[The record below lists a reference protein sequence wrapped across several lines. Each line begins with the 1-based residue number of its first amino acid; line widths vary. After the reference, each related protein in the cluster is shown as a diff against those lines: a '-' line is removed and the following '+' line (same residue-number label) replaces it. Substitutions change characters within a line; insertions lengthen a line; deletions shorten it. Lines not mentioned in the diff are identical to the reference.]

1 MLVFR
6 PPNGAALLRRPVVP
20 SGDGDGPAFQA
31 LCRLALLFSYKNG
44 TDSGTFRVLFL
55 DMVSPVP
62 PRTKD
67 PSRASAWVAPI
78 LFLCAAYALLGLT
91 FTERLSHHDLMQ
103 RCVLMDPNLSRIWSV
118 ANIEIGLSYFGVFV
132 GMVYYFLRLYRH
144 SRQHLID
151 LGLAS
156 AYVVIS
162 FALDY
167 ACVLHFKPFV
177 AMLIGDAVVM
187 TFTLA
192 VSRQVWFQRLL
203 GVFVPIIFITCSFG
217 HFMEGLSYWHLTYPL
232 NVPWTMVTADCG
244 FAVLVNSAR
253 FPGLIRGEDVL
264 EQLTVEKARVETER
278 VRVEELERE
287 ITGRAQA
294 EAALQQSNEHLKES
308 ERQRLAESQRREGF
322 ARDVMLAVT
331 GGRLRLHSDAGALPA
346 ELRDQRTILPVTRE
360 TLAGVRRQVVGLAER
375 LGFGDGRQ
383 HDLVSAVS
391 ETLMNAVVHGG
402 GGEATVSHDDDTIQ
416 VRVSDGGTG
425 LDWESLPYATL
436 QTGWSSKGTLGMGFT
451 LMALADTVD
460 ILTGPQ
466 GTTIVL
472 TMGQAELVSGRFAL
486 A

>member
-1 MLVFR
+1 MPSTSSRSPVASSF
-6 PPNGAALLRRPVVP
+6 AAS
-20 SGDGDGPAFQA
+20 SGSEN
-31 LCRLALLFSYKNG
+31 LARTKRSILFLFNNG
-44 TDSGTFRVLFL
+44 TDSGAFRVLCL

-67 PSRASAWVAPI
+67 PSRAAAWVAPI

-103 RCVLMDPNLSRIWSV
+103 RCVLVDPNLSRIWSV

-132 GMVYYFLRLYRH
+132 GMVYYFLRLYHH

-167 ACVLHFKPFV
+167 ACVLHFEPFV

-187 TFTLA
+187 TFTLL
-192 VSRQVWFQRLL
+192 VSRQLWFQRLL

-217 HFMEGLSYWHLTYPL
+217 HFMEGLSYWHVTYPL

-264 EQLTVEKARVETER
+264 EQLTVEKARVE
-278 VRVEELERE
+278 VLERE
-287 ITGRAQA
+287 VAGRVRA
-294 EAALQQSNEHLKES
+294 EEALHES
-308 ERQRLAESQRREGF
+308 ERQRQAEGQRRERF

-331 GGRLRLHSDAGALPA
+331 GGRLRLHETGEALPA
-346 ELRDQRTILPVTRE
+346 KLEDREVAVPLSRE
-360 TLAGVRRQVVGLAER
+360 TLAGVRRRVKGLADG
-375 LGFGDGRQ
+375 LGFDDLRQ

-391 ETLMNAVVHGG
+391 ESLMNAVVHGG
-402 GGEATVSHDDDTIQ
+402 GGEATISHDGATIQ
-416 VRVSDGGTG
+416 VRVSDSGTG
-425 LDWESLPYATL
+425 LDWDALPYATL
-436 QTGWSSKGTLGMGFT
+436 QSGWSSKGTLGMGFT

-460 ILTGPQ
+460 ILTGPH
-466 GTTIVL
+466 GTTIIL
-472 TMGQAELVSGRFAL
+472 TMAREEPVLARFA
-486 A
+486 

>member
-1 MLVFR
+1 M
-6 PPNGAALLRRPVVP
+6 PSHEHSRRPVLP
-20 SGDGDGPAFQA
+20 GP
-31 LCRLALLFSYKNG
+31 RLKA
-44 TDSGTFRVLFL
+44 
-55 DMVSPVP
+55 P
-62 PRTKD
+62 PR
-67 PSRASAWVAPI
+67 ASTWIAPI
-78 LFLCAAYALLGLT
+78 LFLCLAYALLGLT
-91 FTERLSHHDLMQ
+91 FAGRLSHHALMQ

-156 AYVVIS
+156 AYLLVS

-167 ACVLHFKPFV
+167 ACVLHFQPFV

-192 VSRQVWFQRLL
+192 VSRQLWFQRLL

-264 EQLTVEKARVETER
+264 EQLTVGKARVEEER
-278 VRVEELERE
+278 ARVEALEQV
-287 ITGRAQA
+287 IAGRSRA
-294 EAALQQSNEHLKES
+294 EPALEES
-308 ERQRLAESQRREGF
+308 ERQRTAEGQRREQF
-322 ARDVMLAVT
+322 ARDVILAVT
-331 GGRLRLHSDAGALPA
+331 GGRLRLHADAA
-346 ELRDQRTILPVTRE
+346 ELPEELKNRDATLSLPEEATAAGRQRVRELSE
-360 TLAGVRRQVVGLAER
+360 TLGFSGDRRT
-375 LGFGDGRQ
+375 
-383 HDLVSAVS
+383 DLVSAVS
-391 ETLMNAVVHGG
+391 ETMMNAVVHGG
-402 GGEATVSHDDDTIQ
+402 GGSVTISHNGDTIQ
-416 VRVSDGGTG
+416 VQVVDGGNG
-425 LDWESLPYATL
+425 LDWEALPYATL
-436 QTGWSSKGTLGMGFT
+436 QNGWSSKGTLGMGFT

-460 ILTGPQ
+460 ILTGPR
-466 GTTIVL
+466 GTTIIL
-472 TMGQAELVSGRFAL
+472 TMAREEPVSGRFVL

>member
-1 MLVFR
+1 MN
-6 PPNGAALLRRPVVP
+6 PPATPLYQGPGPKAP
-20 SGDGDGPAFQA
+20 SQA
-31 LCRLALLFSYKNG
+31 L
-44 TDSGTFRVLFL
+44 
-55 DMVSPVP
+55 
-62 PRTKD
+62 
-67 PSRASAWVAPI
+67 AWIAPI

-91 FTERLSHHDLMQ
+91 FTERLSHRELMG
-103 RCVLMDPNLSRIWSV
+103 RCVLVDPNLSRIWSV

-156 AYVVIS
+156 GYVLVS
-162 FALDY
+162 FVLNY
-167 ACVLHFKPFV
+167 ACVLHFQPFV
-177 AMLIGDAVVM
+177 AMLVGDAAVM

-192 VSRQVWFQRLL
+192 VSRQLWFQRLL

-217 HFMEGLSYWHLTYPL
+217 HFMEGLSYWRLTYPL

-264 EQLTVEKARVETER
+264 EQLTVEKSRVET
-278 VRVEELERE
+278 LERE
-287 ITGRAQA
+287 IAGRLHA
-294 EAALQQSNEHLKES
+294 EAALHES
-308 ERQRLAESQRREGF
+308 EGHRLAESARRERF

-331 GGRLRLHSDAGALPA
+331 GGRLRLHAAAAELPGELSDRESVWSLPGETMAAARQRVGALA
-346 ELRDQRTILPVTRE
+346 E
-360 TLAGVRRQVVGLAER
+360 TLSFRQDRRQ
-375 LGFGDGRQ
+375 
-383 HDLVSAVS
+383 DLVSAVS
-391 ETLMNAVVHGG
+391 ETMMNAVVHGNG
-402 GGEATVSHDDDTIQ
+402 GTVTVSHDRDTIQ
-416 VRVSDGGTG
+416 VRVADAGTG

-436 QTGWSSKGTLGMGFT
+436 QSGWSSKGTLGMGFT
-451 LMALADTVD
+451 VMSLADAVD

-472 TMGQAELVSGRFAL
+472 TMARDEPVSSRFAL